1 VRILDGG
8 IFTVKVLG
16 SSSHQSD
23 FDRHVNAWVCK
34 IAHKAMAASKA
45 AGGDFATQRETA
57 IKAVRKV
64 HPYLSAEDLRSVLYA
79 EC

>member
-1 VRILDGG
+1 VIILYEGSF
-8 IFTVKVLG
+8 ILNVLKP
-16 SSSHQSD
+16 SPRQSD
-23 FDRHVNAWVCK
+23 FDRNVNAWVCK

-64 HPYLSAEDLRSVLYA
+64 HPYLSAEELRAVLYA